1 MNYNNT
7 IKIIGRK
14 FPPQKLLNALALL
27 ICYGAGSLASRL
39 TRAGAFSAAAVFR
52 AFLQVCLIDSY
63 NVLQREH
70 LFQKY
75 LRISLYFIITHI
87 RLFFKGILRFF
98 IAIVIFHLKSVALD
112 IRHHSVIAYNAE
124 NETANHRSDND
135 KFLVKANPNY

>member
-63 NVLQREH
+63 NVLQWEH

-124 NETANHRSDND
+124 NKTANHRSDND
-135 KFLVKANPNY
+135 KFLVKAKPNY